1 MSSLTKKY
9 SNQTIVANTTMQA
22 NAAAADFM
30 RSWRHDGTTAQ
41 KTPTPEIKV
50 ERIFALA
57 AFILLKTR
65 ILL

>member
-1 MSSLTKKY
+1 
-9 SNQTIVANTTMQA
+9 MQA

-30 RSWRHDGTTAQ
+30 RSWRHDRTTAQ
-41 KTPTPEIKV
+41 KTPTAEIKV